1 MDILEAIHGRRAVRD
16 FEDQD
21 VDPETL
27 RAVIEAATWAPSG
40 MNRQPWCFYVVE
52 GRQALARF
60 SWKAKAAVMA
70 QAGSHPELSG
80 AMGKLE
86 EPGFNIFYNA
96 PALVVVCATEPDD
109 MALKDCCLAS
119 QTLMLA
125 AHAMGLGSCWIGFS
139 DAWLNTP
146 EGKADLGIPEGLRP
160 VAPIIVGYPKTLA
173 PAGTRRAP
181 DIRFVARAT

>member
-1 MDILEAIHGRRAVRD
+1 MDILETIRGRRAVRD
-16 FEDQD
+16 FDDRPVAE
-21 VDPETL
+21 PTL
-27 RAVIEAATWAPSG
+27 RALIEAATWAPSG

-52 GRQALARF
+52 GREALARF

-70 QAGSHPELSG
+70 QAGSHPELAGTMAKIEDS
-80 AMGKLE
+80 E
-86 EPGFNIFYNA
+86 FNIFYNA
-96 PALVVVCATEPDD
+96 PILVVVCATAPDD

-146 EGKADLGIPEGLRP
+146 EGKADLGIPGELRP
-160 VAPIIVGYPKTLA
+160 VAPIIVGYPKVLA
-173 PAGTRRAP
+173 PAGTRRPP
-181 DIRFVARAT
+181 DIRFVGPAT